1 MITFYFKSWQ
11 DIKFPNLLL
20 QTVFTMVFEVDECL
34 QRLAAMKGAVGG
46 VVLTMHGELIKS
58 TLDPATTIQV
68 RYFEIDTIKTI
79 KY

>member
-1 MITFYFKSWQ
+1 
-11 DIKFPNLLL
+11 
-20 QTVFTMVFEVDECL
+20 MVFEVDECL

-68 RYFEIDTIKTI
+68 RYFEIDTIKTF